1 MKKVATNTLATL
13 VLIGMMSLASI
24 NMAVVTET
32 QGKAA
37 KIQLRR
43 LERIYQHHDRKHE
56 LRASV
61 LGISAQELR
70 EQLKEKPLDT
80 IVKKHGFKNKLSFYT
95 AVTGKL
101 KDELRRRGWSE
112 RKTQVHIQKRLARL
126 SQTTAGQF
134 AFSV

>member
-13 VLIGMMSLASI
+13 VLVGIISLASV
-24 NMAVVTET
+24 NV
-32 QGKAA
+32 AA
-37 KIQLRR
+37 LNQKTGIAHKQQLKR
-43 LERIYQHHDRKHE
+43 LERVYQHHDRKHE

-61 LGISAQELR
+61 LGISAEDLR
-70 EQLKEKPLDT
+70 SQLKAKSLDT
-80 IVKKHGFKNKLSFYT
+80 IVKKHGFKNRLSFYI

-112 RKTQVHIQKRLARL
+112 RKIEEYVQKRVARL
-126 SQTTAGQF
+126 SNAMPKTL

>member
-13 VLIGMMSLASI
+13 VLIGMMSLATI
-24 NMAVVTET
+24 NMSVLSEA

-37 KIQLRR
+37 RGQLKR

-61 LGISAQELR
+61 LGISAEELR
-70 EQLKEKPLDT
+70 EQLKAKSLDT
-80 IVKKHGFKNKLSFYT
+80 IVKKHGFKNRLSFYT

-101 KDELRRRGWSE
+101 KDELRRRGWNE
-112 RKTQVHIQKRLARL
+112 RKLEEHIQKRLARL
-126 SQTTAGQF
+126 APAPATPL

>member
-13 VLIGMMSLASI
+13 VLVGMISLTSL
-24 NMAVVTET
+24 NMAALG
-32 QGKAA
+32 QKSGAA
-37 KIQLRR
+37 YKQQLRR

-61 LGISAQELR
+61 LGISAEELR
-70 EQLKEKPLDT
+70 AQLKVKSLES
-80 IVKKHGFKNKLSFYT
+80 IVKKHGFKNRLMFYV

-101 KDELRRRGWSE
+101 KNELRRRGWSE
-112 RKTQVHIQKRLARL
+112 RKIEEFVQKRVARL
-126 SQTTAGQF
+126 SNTVPKTL